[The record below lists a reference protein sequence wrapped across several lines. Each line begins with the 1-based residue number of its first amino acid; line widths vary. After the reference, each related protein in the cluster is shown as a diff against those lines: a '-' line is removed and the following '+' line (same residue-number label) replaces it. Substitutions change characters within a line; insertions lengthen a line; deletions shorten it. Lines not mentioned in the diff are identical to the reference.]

1 MTLEEIVTE
10 KRRVY
15 DEKRA
20 ELEDFAK
27 HGSMSSYE
35 YYRRLKILHD
45 AVVTAFSELRLAETR
60 MITAERERV
69 INDCLLDNIKVLEAA
84 EHRLYEESRWYY

>member
-15 DEKRA
+15 DEKSA
-20 ELEDFAK
+20 ELDDFAK

-45 AVVTAFSELRLAETR
+45 AVVTAFSELRLAETQ
-60 MITAERERV
+60 MITAERTRV
-69 INDCLLDNIKVLEAA
+69 IEKCLLDNIKDLEAI
-84 EHRLYEESRWYY
+84 ERHFYEESRWYY